1 MCVQNPHG
9 FNVID
14 NIFVAWKTVNSMVQM
29 TSQLEWLLR
38 FIAASLTILILLIM
52 ATMPNR
58 YHRGS
63 AQCIHC
69 QSLSGCEVSRSR
81 EIRIQRKSN
90 YLIANRRRD
99 VIFVIFERKVTYKKI
114 VLHTLMNPLMNAHQ
128 VCDDHIHNHTLNS
141 ISYLML
147 E

>member
-1 MCVQNPHG
+1 MKSIFRQPIRQKQFFDGMKVDVKCVQSPHG

-14 NIFVAWKTVNSMVQM
+14 NIFEAWKTVNSKVQM

-63 AQCIHC
+63 A
-69 QSLSGCEVSRSR
+69 
-81 EIRIQRKSN
+81 
-90 YLIANRRRD
+90 
-99 VIFVIFERKVTYKKI
+99 
-114 VLHTLMNPLMNAHQ
+114 
-128 VCDDHIHNHTLNS
+128 
-141 ISYLML
+141 
-147 E
+147 